1 MLAMAAE
8 PIPLPFGKTSKDDRG
23 EGRKR
28 TIAFSVTMDTL
39 RQDYFVDCSRWMH
52 RGTTEP
58 ALSERLDDTDEEA
71 ITTGAK
77 KRKKS
82 RREDKED
89 YDLEDPFI
97 DDGELPLGF
106 SLIDM
111 LTGAAEAAEADSDE
125 GGEDQRGV
133 GAKKSEY
140 YVWKGRLPER
150 ESDPLWAEKVQAGL
164 RKQRTSAKQRRK
176 GALKK
181 KREEKKGEEEQEQ
194 EQGRD
199 QVSPK
204 KQAKSPKVVK
214 ESAKT
219 PREKKRPKKPKD
231 DAPAQSASMLDRIA
245 MLGEADEDQPQP
257 RQPMDANSMD
267 IVEKRTEHADHCGGE
282 KMAPLETCEEK
293 VRKRIESTRPFLELE
308 HRLAMAAFRAEVE
321 KTAFAD
327 PKKFPSNLR
336 SPINEAIASGMR
348 LMEKKTSLP
357 PGLLETFSALLPFPA
372 GSLEKLLLGK
382 VVPLYR
388 DELRL
393 KGISELMEALRA
405 EVASLAELAEG
416 GESGKRR
423 PKWTERIRELT
434 SDLIRHELDWQSLDR
449 LASAYAELKVESFS
463 EITIRKGF
471 YPRIAA
477 CWPAGEMTTTELGK
491 EYSMWRRKM
500 ELRKLKE
507 HGIQVT
513 PTLIPIQ
520 SKTKLVEH
528 RVEAVVV
535 NVEPALM
542 PMGPGHDVAEAA
554 VEPSPDESLSAV
566 VL

>member
-1 MLAMAAE
+1 MAAE

-28 TIAFSVTMDTL
+28 TIVFSVTMDTL
-39 RQDYFVDCSRWMH
+39 RQDYFVDCSRWVH
-52 RGTTEP
+52 QETAEP
-58 ALSERLDDTDEEA
+58 ALSEKLDDTDEEV
-71 ITTGAK
+71 ITTGTK
-77 KRKKS
+77 KRKKG

-97 DDGELPLGF
+97 DDGELPPGF

-111 LTGAAEAAEADSDE
+111 LTGAAEAAEADSE
-125 GGEDQRGV
+125 EEGEDQRGV
-133 GAKKSEY
+133 VVKKSEY

-150 ESDPLWAEKVQAGL
+150 ESDPLWAEKVQARL
-164 RKQRTSAKQRRK
+164 RKQRTNAKQRRK
-176 GALKK
+176 GALKR
-181 KREEKKGEEEQEQ
+181 KREEEEEQ
-194 EQGRD
+194 GRG

-204 KQAKSPKVVK
+204 KQVKTLKLVK

-231 DAPAQSASMLDRIA
+231 DAPSHSASISDRIA

-257 RQPMDANSMD
+257 REPMDASRMD
-267 IVEKRTEHADHCGGE
+267 IVEKRTENADHCRGE

-293 VRKRIESTRPFLELE
+293 MRKRIESTRPFLELE

-321 KTAFAD
+321 KTVFAD

-357 PGLLETFSALLPFPA
+357 PGLLESFSALLPFPA

-393 KGISELMEALRA
+393 KGISELMEALRT
-405 EVASLAELAEG
+405 EVASLAESGEG

-423 PKWTERIRELT
+423 PKWTERIRELI

-463 EITIRKGF
+463 EITIRKGL

-520 SKTKLVEH
+520 SKTRLVEN
-528 RVEAVVV
+528 RIEAVVV

-554 VEPSPDESLSAV
+554 VDPNPDESLSAV